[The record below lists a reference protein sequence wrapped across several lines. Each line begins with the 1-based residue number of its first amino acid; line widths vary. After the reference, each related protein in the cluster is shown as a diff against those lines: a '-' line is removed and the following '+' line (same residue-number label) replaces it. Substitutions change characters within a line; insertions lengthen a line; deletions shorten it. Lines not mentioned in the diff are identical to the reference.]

1 MVDPHKSNKIAV
13 PHRCYNFSA
22 QLDEGQRATMYDLSN
37 KVAIVTGAGGRRG
50 IGRAIALRLAQE
62 GADVVV
68 TDIQRGPEAIRLEDR
83 QAGWRGLPSVVGEVE
98 ALGRRSLGLYSDVS
112 DSAQVADMVSQTL
125 ERFGR
130 IDILVNNAGSQP
142 GRDRVLVVEL
152 EEDAFDEVQ
161 RVNVKGTFLCSKA
174 VARHMIGRGGGGK
187 IIIISSGAGK
197 RGIARY
203 AAYCASKF
211 ALIGFTQ
218 SLAQELAPYRI
229 NVNAIC
235 PGLVDTERVDF
246 IAAALAPQGESAEEY
261 RAQMIRER
269 NSRIPL
275 GRVAVGDDIAK
286 MAAFLSSRESDYLT
300 GLSISVSGGAEMG

>member
-1 MVDPHKSNKIAV
+1 
-13 PHRCYNFSA
+13 
-22 QLDEGQRATMYDLSN
+22 MYDLNN
-37 KVAIVTGAGGRRG
+37 KVAIVTGAGGRWG

-68 TDIQRGPEAIRLEDR
+68 TDIQRGPGAIRPADR
-83 QAGWRGLPSVVGEVE
+83 QAGWQGLPSVVSELE
-98 ALGRRSLGLYSDVS
+98 ALGRQALAVYSDVS

-125 ERFGR
+125 DRFGH

-142 GRDRVLVVEL
+142 GRDRVPVVEL

-161 RVNVKGTFLCSKA
+161 RVNVKGTYLCSKA
-174 VARHMIGRGGGGK
+174 VARHMIARGGGGK
-187 IIIISSGAGK
+187 IIVISSGAGK
-197 RGIARY
+197 RGRARY

-218 SLAQELAPYRI
+218 SLAEELAPYRI

-246 IAAALAPQGESAEEY
+246 IAAALAPAGEPAGEY
-261 RAQMIRER
+261 RAQMIQER
-269 NSRIPL
+269 AVAIPL
-275 GRVAVGDDIAK
+275 GRVATGDDIAR
-286 MAAFLSSRESDYLT
+286 MAAFLASSEADYLT
-300 GLSISVSGGAEMG
+300 GLSISVSGGSEMH